1 MLWAARSEAG
11 VRLVVLTRL
20 AGDAEPFTL
29 VLLSGVESAQ
39 VESSAT
45 VITDAPLTLRF
56 DVR

>member
-1 MLWAARSEAG
+1 